1 MNIGRLTA
9 VLATTSCLVA
19 WALLARSAFEEA
31 QLRCRAN
38 PRAYLGCRDASLLEL
53 HGIPPAIFVVAAA
66 YGVAALG
73 GLLVWRG
80 IRTGRWLMAAALVPL
95 VGVGLVSSGLVFLMP
110 ITCAM
115 VLATITSFAGEGA

>member
-1 MNIGRLTA
+1 MNVGRVTA
-9 VLATTSCLVA
+9 LLATTSCLVA
-19 WALLARSAFEEA
+19 WALLAHIALEEA

-66 YGVAALG
+66 YGAAALG

-80 IRTGRWLMAAALVPL
+80 IRSGRWLMAGALLPL
-95 VGVGLVSSGLVFLMP
+95 VGVGLISSGLVFLMP
-110 ITCAM
+110 ITCVM
-115 VLATITSFAGEGA
+115 VLATITAFAREGA